1 MKTSNLLFSILILL
15 CFACNSQV
23 EAQTKTIF
31 LVRHAEKADDGS
43 RDPDLNE
50 AGKVRAENLATILS
64 TANVDFVYSTDYKRT
79 RQTGIPL
86 AKQIGKEIIT
96 YDPRDGSA
104 LDKII
109 EESGTSRILI
119 VGHSNTIPGLVNQL
133 IQEEK
138 YDQLDEMEYDKL
150 FIVTLSGD
158 TSDCLVIKF

>member
-1 MKTSNLLFSILILL
+1 MKTSHLLFCILLLL
-15 CFACNSQV
+15 CFACNSKV

-43 RDPDLNE
+43 KDPDLNE
-50 AGKVRAENLATILS
+50 TGKVRAENIATILS
-64 TANVDFVYSTDYKRT
+64 TASVDFVYSTDYKRT
-79 RQTGIPL
+79 RQTGLPL

-96 YDPRDGSA
+96 YDPKDTSA

-133 IQEEK
+133 IDDEK
-138 YDQLDEMEYDKL
+138 YSQLEEMEYDKL

-158 TSDCLVIKF
+158 ISDCIVIKF